1 MSVELDLQLAVDD
14 CDVPSADSFRRW
26 ADAALKGR
34 RKRAELTIRVVS
46 AEESQALNATFR
58 GKQAPTNVLSF
69 AADLPQ
75 EVALPLLGD
84 LVICAP
90 LVRSEAQAQ
99 GKPADAHWA
108 HLVVH
113 GCLHLLG
120 FDHDSDTDASTM
132 ENLETVILDNLGYP
146 DPYEQQC
153 VPLALG

>member
-1 MSVELDLQLAVDD
+1 MSIALDLQLAVDD
-14 CDVPSADSFRRW
+14 SSVPAQACFRRW
-26 ADAALKGR
+26 ADAALDGR
-34 RKRAELTIRVVS
+34 RKHAELTIRVVS
-46 AEESQALNATFR
+46 AEESQALNATYR

-90 LVRSEAQAQ
+90 LVHSEAQAQ
-99 GKPADAHWA
+99 GKTTEAHWA

-120 FDHDSDTDASTM
+120 FDHESDSEAATM
-132 ENLETVILDNLGYP
+132 ESLETVILDNLGYP
-146 DPYEQQC
+146 DPYEQQSI
-153 VPLALG
+153 PRALG